1 MINKYQIARPG
12 GHDGRKRGNMSRY
25 QIVYSKRGYPLT
37 AWEDNAD
44 TARKFADG
52 LRRDGYSVDVWEH
65 TKDEARKTNL

>member
-1 MINKYQIARPG
+1 
-12 GHDGRKRGNMSRY
+12 MSRY

-65 TKDEARKTNL
+65 TKDGARKTNL